1 MGASLLL
8 RLLSL
13 DVALMIDFI
22 LVNLC
27 KEQIASNK
35 WCSVTTISIRSRRLP
50 RKRLNLI
57 FERCAIRPPF
67 LRQFALWNS
76 TPNTRNTIQGVFG
89 FIQLK
94 SSSIL
99 TTKPRRD
106 SIPDSLR
113 RRCTPFSCGTLRPR
127 HQDTAPR
134 YASAARARRWPP
146 ACLTRPLLAVLHQ
159 LRPAPCSGLTATT
172 AAL

>member
-57 FERCAIRPPF
+57 FERCGIRPPF
-67 LRQFALWNS
+67 LPLFALNS
-76 TPNTRNTIQGVFG
+76 TPNIRNTIQGVFG

-159 LRPAPCSGLTATT
+159 LRPAPCSGLMATT

>member
-57 FERCAIRPPF
+57 FERNYPP
-67 LRQFALWNS
+67 S
-76 TPNTRNTIQGVFG
+76 PPP
-89 FIQLK
+89 
-94 SSSIL
+94 
-99 TTKPRRD
+99 PR
-106 SIPDSLR
+106 
-113 RRCTPFSCGTLRPR
+113 TLEFNAKY
-127 HQDTAPR
+127 T
-134 YASAARARRWPP
+134 
-146 ACLTRPLLAVLHQ
+146 
-159 LRPAPCSGLTATT
+159 
-172 AAL
+172 